1 MTTRAPLSDQ
11 QVAQFDLDGA
21 IMLPGLFSDWV
32 TPLRNGVD
40 TLMADPSPLERSY
53 QPADGTARFF
63 QDLCNWQRIDEFRE
77 FVFNSPAAA
86 TAAQLMQ
93 SASGRFFHDHVLV
106 KEPGTSIVTPWH
118 QDQPYYCTDGQ
129 QSVSFWIPLDDVPA
143 ETSLRC
149 IAGSHRWGK
158 DHRPKRFDG
167 SNLYENDDYEE
178 LPDIDA
184 NIANYPIRQWAMQP
198 GDAVAFNFRTI
209 HGAAA
214 NTGQDNR
221 RRAFSARWVGDDA
234 VFVDRGGKGSP
245 PFKGLSLQTGDPLDG
260 PEFPRVVGG

>member
-1 MTTRAPLSDQ
+1 MNTSITDATVEQ
-11 QVAQFDLDGA
+11 YAVDGA
-21 IMLPGLFSDWV
+21 VILPGLFADWV
-32 TPLRNGVD
+32 APLQRGVE
-40 TLMADPSPLERSY
+40 TLMSDPSPLERSY
-53 QPADGTARFF
+53 QPTDGTARFF
-63 QDLCNWQRIDEFRE
+63 QDLCNWQRIDEFQD

-86 TAAQLMQ
+86 TAARLMQ
-93 SASGRFFHDHVLV
+93 SDSGRFFHDHVLV

-118 QDQPYYCTDGQ
+118 QDQPYYCTDGR
-129 QSVSFWIPLDDVPA
+129 QSVSFWVPLDEVPK

-184 NIANYPIRQWAMQP
+184 NIDQYRVLQWALQP
-198 GDAVAFNFRTI
+198 GDAVAFNFRCV

-214 NTGQDNR
+214 NTGQSNR

-245 PFKGLSLQTGDPLDG
+245 PFKGLTLKTGDPLDG
-260 PEFPRVVGG
+260 PEFPRVVG